1 MQMASEDIAFLEKQ
15 NKVLYNQLITLSNS
29 QIDDAQE
36 ALIII
41 ANAQNE
47 ISAIKENF
55 KQINDK
61 MKENQDIISNYALIK
76 EVQNALT
83 NVSMAR
89 EWLARVLRL
98 MREVK
103 ELRKILK
110 FEKAYFEEE
119 EEEKEHEEE
128 EDDDDDDDEEGEEEE
143 QEKESEE
150 ESSDEEFDVAA
161 YDLDEILQYDEENED
176 SMLLKVHGRINELET
191 FRQTVFAEV
200 CSK

>member
-1 MQMASEDIAFLEKQ
+1 MASEDIALLEKQ
-15 NKVLYNQLITLSNS
+15 NKMLYNQLITLSNS

-36 ALIII
+36 ALTII

-47 ISAIKENF
+47 ISVIKENF
-55 KQINDK
+55 KLINEK
-61 MKENQDIISNYALIK
+61 MKENQVMISDYGLIK
-76 EVQNALT
+76 KVQNTLT

-98 MREVK
+98 MKEVK

-110 FEKAYFEEE
+110 FEKTYFEEE
-119 EEEKEHEEE
+119 EEEEEGDEDAENE
-128 EDDDDDDDEEGEEEE
+128 EDDEDEE
-143 QEKESEE
+143 SE

-161 YDLDEILQYDEENED
+161 YDLDEILEYEEENED
-176 SMLLKVHGRINELET
+176 SMLPEVYERINELET

-200 CSK
+200 CTE